1 MKLLKL
7 APDAHWGTEADM
19 TYRPVGCLYAR
30 PTGVVIWVEA
40 AMIDF
45 NSDCCE
51 SGVSITFV
59 VTAVIYILLVDR

>member
-1 MKLLKL
+1 
-7 APDAHWGTEADM
+7 M